1 MYISKSVLFGI
12 AKNKQKSYTK
22 KYASALLAYA
32 KKSVY
37 ILVRFAEGES
47 KMAVYGYHRTSTRD
61 QHLDRGI
68 QEIQVFCKEHA
79 LELVN
84 IFTDQQTGK
93 NFDRPRYMVLVED
106 VLREGDILLVT
117 ELDRLGRNK
126 RDTME
131 QIQKLQSMD
140 VRLMV
145 LELPTTLM
153 DLTKMDNSMARLM
166 METIN
171 NMMLELYASMAE
183 AELEK
188 KEKRQKEGIAMKKL
202 RGEWDDYG
210 RPPAIKEEQF
220 DEAYQRVTAGEI
232 TQAELK
238 QELGLSHT
246 TFYRYRKKYFQ
257 KYPEVFQSEE

>member
-1 MYISKSVLFGI
+1 
-12 AKNKQKSYTK
+12 
-22 KYASALLAYA
+22 
-32 KKSVY
+32 
-37 ILVRFAEGES
+37 
-47 KMAVYGYHRTSTRD
+47 MATYGYHRTSTRD

-68 QEIQVFCKEHA
+68 QELQVFCREHA
-79 LELVN
+79 LKLVN

-93 NFDRPRYMVLVED
+93 NFDRPRYTVLVED
-106 VLREGDILLVT
+106 VLRKGDTLLVT

-131 QIQKLQSMD
+131 QIRKLQLME

-153 DLTKMDNSMARLM
+153 DLSKMDNSMARLM

-188 KEKRQKEGIAMKKL
+188 KEKRQREGIAMKKL

-210 RPPAIKEEQF
+210 RPPAIKEEVF
-220 DEAYQRVTAGEI
+220 EKAYQRVITGEI

-238 QELGLSHT
+238 RELGLSPT
-246 TFYRYRKKYFQ
+246 TFYRYRKKYFE
-257 KYPEVFQSEE
+257 KNPEIFQSQKK

>member
-1 MYISKSVLFGI
+1 
-12 AKNKQKSYTK
+12 
-22 KYASALLAYA
+22 
-32 KKSVY
+32 
-37 ILVRFAEGES
+37 
-47 KMAVYGYHRTSTRD
+47 MATYGYHRASTRD

-68 QEIQVFCKEHA
+68 QELQVFCREHSI
-79 LELVN
+79 ELVN

-93 NFDRPRYMVLVED
+93 NFDRPRYTVLVED
-106 VLREGDILLVT
+106 VLRKGDTLLVT

-131 QIQKLQSMD
+131 QIRKLQHME

-153 DLTKMDNSMARLM
+153 DLSKMDNSMARLM

-188 KEKRQKEGIAMKKL
+188 KEKRQREGIAMKKL

-210 RPPAIKEEQF
+210 RPPAIKEEVF
-220 DEAYQRVTAGEI
+220 EKTYQRVTAGEI

-238 QELGLSHT
+238 RELGLSPT
-246 TFYRYRKKYFQ
+246 TFYRYRKKYFE
-257 KYPEVFQSEE
+257 KNPEIFQSQKK